1 LSLNPF
7 AFIVDTHDQ
16 ALKHTWSP
24 SDILRPPPSY
34 CGYPK
39 VLQSRIDRFSSIRMN
54 GTRERIHNRYKNMGK
69 LMISLSDQS
78 ENLVRSE
85 VQRVYHG
92 RVGGLSIFF
101 EQVLRDYFH
110 DNGKPGKPGRTK
122 NGKN

>member
-1 LSLNPF
+1 
-7 AFIVDTHDQ
+7 
-16 ALKHTWSP
+16 
-24 SDILRPPPSY
+24 
-34 CGYPK
+34 
-39 VLQSRIDRFSSIRMN
+39 
-54 GTRERIHNRYKNMGK
+54 MGK

-110 DNGKPGKPGRTK
+110 GNGKPTKTTRMK

>member
-1 LSLNPF
+1 
-7 AFIVDTHDQ
+7 
-16 ALKHTWSP
+16 
-24 SDILRPPPSY
+24 
-34 CGYPK
+34 
-39 VLQSRIDRFSSIRMN
+39 
-54 GTRERIHNRYKNMGK
+54 MGK

-78 ENLVRSE
+78 ENLVRGE

-110 DNGKPGKPGRTK
+110 GNGNGKTTKTTRK

>member
-1 LSLNPF
+1 
-7 AFIVDTHDQ
+7 
-16 ALKHTWSP
+16 
-24 SDILRPPPSY
+24 
-34 CGYPK
+34 
-39 VLQSRIDRFSSIRMN
+39 
-54 GTRERIHNRYKNMGK
+54 MGK

-110 DNGKPGKPGRTK
+110 DNGKSGKASKVK

>member
-1 LSLNPF
+1 
-7 AFIVDTHDQ
+7 
-16 ALKHTWSP
+16 
-24 SDILRPPPSY
+24 
-34 CGYPK
+34 
-39 VLQSRIDRFSSIRMN
+39 
-54 GTRERIHNRYKNMGK
+54 MGK

-110 DNGKPGKPGRTK
+110 DNGKPGKSTRTK